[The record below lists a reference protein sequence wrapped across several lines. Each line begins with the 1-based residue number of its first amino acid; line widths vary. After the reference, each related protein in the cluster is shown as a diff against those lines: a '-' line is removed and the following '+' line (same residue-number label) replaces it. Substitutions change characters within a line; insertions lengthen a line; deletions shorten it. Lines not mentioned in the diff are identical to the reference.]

1 MSVAADLDA
10 QLRALAAAGGFRGA
24 VRVECEGAVVVDAAY
39 GRDGA
44 ERELGSGAAFQIAS
58 VSKTF
63 AAACALWLVD
73 QGAISL
79 DDPVHRWIGAPPASW
94 SSMTVRQL
102 LTHTSGLCHWDGLG
116 VDLCSAYKRADLID
130 RITSSQLLFDPGTRW
145 SYSSPG
151 FVLVAH
157 IVETATGCPYR
168 QVATDQ
174 LLSPLALSHTSVG
187 DPPEGVVTAR
197 GSVIGRGVPSA
208 ELRSTNVGTGDE
220 WSTAADVAWWPR
232 ALAPPGVLSST
243 MRDAIFTQQAHISE
257 GEDGLTDL
265 GYCYGWFSA
274 RCENLPVIFHHGD
287 QPGFT
292 SFLTWIR
299 ELDVVIVVLAA
310 DELKLDAIVLP
321 AVAGLPTKG
330 V

>member
-1 MSVAADLDA
+1 
-10 QLRALAAAGGFRGA
+10 
-24 VRVECEGAVVVDAAY
+24 VVDAAY

-73 QGAISL
+73 RGAISF

-116 VDLCSAYKRADLID
+116 VDLCSAYERADLID

-208 ELRSTNVGTGDE
+208 ELRSTNVGTGDV
-220 WSTAADVAWWPR
+220 WSTAADLAWWPR
-232 ALAPPGVLSST
+232 ALASPGVLSST

-274 RCENLPVIFHHGD
+274 RCENLPVIFRDSSSFGGD
-287 QPGFT
+287 LGGWGR
-292 SFLTWIR
+292 LGR
-299 ELDVVIVVLAA
+299 
-310 DELKLDAIVLP
+310 
-321 AVAGLPTKG
+321 
-330 V
+330 